1 MFLARSKLIQ
11 NLVSS
16 HEEQTPESNKNTNWH
31 TWDKLASQPEFKILV
46 HLIKTIIDK
55 ELNIPNDLVE
65 KIEGLKEDLDLDKGF
80 QKTLH

>member
-1 MFLARSKLIQ
+1 MKSKHQKAVKTLIDTLEAML
-11 NLVSS
+11 NAMEK
-16 HEEQTPESNKNTNWH
+16 HKFDT
-31 TWDKLASQPEFKILV
+31 DKLASQPEFKILV